1 MAELSTG
8 YAQVIHRL
16 VGEMTVR
23 DRLRGM
29 PSALALPHP
38 NPNLSQSP
46 YPSRPYLMG
55 SLSLG
60 RLESAGRV
68 GETRREPMRRG
79 VGEGVCPHASTL
91 AENKMKNETGITC
104 YCPDFA
110 LHAPLGVIKGVW
122 RGVLSIPV
130 KLILLPTFRIK
141 GL

>member
-16 VGEMTVR
+16 RVVEQGR
-23 DRLRGM
+23 DKARWYASPSLRLS
-29 PSALALPHP
+29 PSPQP
-38 NPNLSQSP
+38 VTIP
-46 YPSRPYLMG
+46 YPSSTYRMG
-55 SLSLG
+55 IRNLASL
-60 RLESAGRV
+60 EAAGRW